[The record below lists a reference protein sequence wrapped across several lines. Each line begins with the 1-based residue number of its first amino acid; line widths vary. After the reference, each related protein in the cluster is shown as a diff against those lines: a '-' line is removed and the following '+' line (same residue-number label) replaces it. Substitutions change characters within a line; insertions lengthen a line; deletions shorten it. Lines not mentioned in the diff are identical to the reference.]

1 MKAICHGIVFAFAA
15 KISAV
20 SLVLISGCA
29 PKYQPEQ
36 VIFSPAIP
44 AASEVPSFNR
54 NPADD
59 PEPHYSI
66 FIESKPPGAAIEFNG
81 AYMGQTPCRIRVP
94 GEKGRTFG
102 YGKML
107 NHTITATPGA
117 SGGYTQF
124 KKFNKGEPIP
134 ERIFFNML
142 LIYR

>member
-1 MKAICHGIVFAFAA
+1 MNAICHGIVFAFAA
-15 KISAV
+15 KLSAV
-20 SLVLISGCA
+20 SLALISGCA
-29 PKYQPEQ
+29 PRYLPEP
-36 VIFSPAIP
+36 VIYNPSLP

-59 PEPHYSI
+59 PEPHYAI

-94 GEKGRTFG
+94 GEKGRFFG
-102 YGKML
+102 YGNML
-107 NHTITATPGA
+107 IHTIRAIPET
-117 SGGYTQF
+117 SGGYTQS

-134 ERIFFNML
+134 EKIFFNMH